1 MRNILLECNEL
12 VKNIFWSKTKLKWET
27 FFPTYPTLTAAI
39 DNTGKNPVKYNVS
52 GSI

>member
-1 MRNILLECNEL
+1 MKNILLECNEL

-27 FFPTYPTLTAAI
+27 FFQNYPTLITAI
-39 DNTGKNPVKYNVS
+39 DNTRKNLVKYMVS